1 MAHPH
6 HHLAAGAAPV
16 VGRMFEA
23 AMHDDDAAAPAFTPV
38 PAPVSA
44 PAGEVR
50 AHRLPFVAGIL
61 ACRPGAS
68 ITVARRLVLEHDLF
82 LADHNFVAPDVK
94 PLADCFPVL
103 PMTVSLEVMAET
115 AACLAPGYG
124 LVGIEGVTARRWIA
138 VTDGG
143 ALDLRIEGRV
153 ERPAPAAHP
162 DGCARIAVQVYAGSE
177 ATAAIEAT
185 LLFAMHYD
193 VAPSARDARTAGAA
207 PDAILLDG
215 AAVYAT
221 RQLFHGPRFQGLH
234 GPIRLGPEGA
244 SATMLLRPAHD
255 WFVGQ
260 PHPQLLCDPAL
271 LDTVGQLIGVWCMQ
285 HGGTTFPIGLDRID
299 FYGPTPAPGT
309 RVPVVFHVAGRQL
322 KMLGADVDIG
332 DGAGGTWMRIRGWKS
347 WEFQWPAQLVAF
359 QRRPGQVLLSTAQA
373 LPGAIADDDAVAG
386 VVCRRMAAAQ
396 VAGFDLALLARHS
409 LHVSEMALF
418 SAKAA
423 LPKRQLDWLLGRIAA
438 KDAAR
443 AWSAAQQGGPQ
454 LHPAAFAIANDAR
467 GQPQLAAWPAALPV
481 PCISI
486 AHCAGQAVAL
496 AAARPVGIDIEQVV
510 ARDGA
515 FLAAF
520 SSAAER
526 GLLAGCAP
534 AEHDAWV
541 TRLWCAKEALGKRM
555 GSGVDSA
562 PQDFEAQ
569 ALNADGSLHLRHRP
583 SGVQARIATLCDGD
597 MMLAVDVP
605 AVH

>member
-23 AMHDDDAAAPAFTPV
+23 AMYDDAATPGL
-38 PAPVSA
+38 ASA
-44 PAGEVR
+44 PASAPSSVTASALAGGES
-50 AHRLPFVAGIL
+50 AHRLPFVADIL

-68 ITVARRLVLEHDLF
+68 ITVARRLVLERDLF
-82 LADHNFVAPDVK
+82 LADHNFVAPEVK

-124 LVGIEGVTARRWIA
+124 LVGIEGVIARRWIA

-153 ERPAPAAHP
+153 VHQAPAGDH
-162 DGCARIAVQVYAGSE
+162 DGCARITVQVYAGSE

-185 LLFAMHYD
+185 LLFATHYD
-193 VAPSARDARTAGAA
+193 AAPPAFDARTAGAA
-207 PDAILLDG
+207 PDAVTLDG
-215 AAVYAT
+215 SAVYAT
-221 RQLFHGPRFQGLH
+221 RQLFHGPRFQGLD

-255 WFVGQ
+255 WFAGQ
-260 PHPQLLCDPAL
+260 PCPQLLCDPAL

-299 FYGPTPAPGT
+299 FHGPTPAPGT
-309 RVPVVFHVAGRQL
+309 RVPVVFHVASRQL
-322 KMLGADVDIG
+322 KMFGADVNIG
-332 DGAGGTWMRIRGWKS
+332 DGVGGTWMRIRGWKS

-373 LPGAIADDDAVAG
+373 LPGAGAGGGAVCQR
-386 VVCRRMAAAQ
+386 VTEAQ
-396 VAGFDLALLARHS
+396 IAGFDLALLARHY
-409 LHVSEMALF
+409 LHTTEMAQFL
-418 SAKAA
+418 AKKA
-423 LPKRQLDWLLGRIAA
+423 LPKRQLEWLLGRIAA

-443 AWSAAQQGGPQ
+443 AWRAAQHGGPQ
-454 LHPAAFAIANDAR
+454 LHPAAFAIINDAR
-467 GQPQLAAWPAALPV
+467 GQPHLAAWPDALPV
-481 PCISI
+481 PFISI

-496 AAARPVGIDIEQVV
+496 AAAGPVGIDIEQVV
-510 ARDGA
+510 AHDDG

-520 SSAAER
+520 SSTAER
-526 GLLAGCAP
+526 RLLAGCAHP
-534 AEHDAWV
+534 EHDTWV
-541 TRLWCAKEALGKRM
+541 TRLWCAKEAMGKRM
-555 GSGVDSA
+555 GSGVDGA
-562 PQDFEAQ
+562 PQDFEAH
-569 ALNADGSLHLRHRP
+569 ALCADGSLQLLHWP
-583 SGVQARIATLCDGD
+583 SGVAACIATLCDGD
-597 MMLAVDVP
+597 MMLAVDLS
-605 AVH
+605 AM

>member
-1 MAHPH
+1 MAHPY

-23 AMHDDDAAAPAFTPV
+23 AMQDNDAPA
-38 PAPVSA
+38 PASDA
-44 PAGEVR
+44 R
-50 AHRLPFVAGIL
+50 AHRLPFVADIL

-68 ITVARRLVLEHDLF
+68 ITVARRLALERDLF
-82 LADHNFVAPDVK
+82 LADHNFVAPEAK
-94 PLADCFPVL
+94 PLADCFPVV
-103 PMTVSLEVMAET
+103 PMAVSLEVMAET

-124 LVGIEGVTARRWIA
+124 LVGIEGVTARRWVA

-153 ERPAPAAHP
+153 ERQVPAARQ

-177 ATAAIEAT
+177 ATPAIEAT
-185 LLFAMHYD
+185 LLFDTHYD
-193 VAPSARDARTAGAA
+193 AAPPARDARAAGAA
-207 PDAILLDG
+207 PDAVTLDG

-260 PHPQLLCDPAL
+260 PRPQLLCDPAL

-299 FYGPTPAPGT
+299 FHGPTPVPGT
-309 RVPVVFHVAGRQL
+309 LVPVVFHVAGRQL

-373 LPGAIADDDAVAG
+373 LPGASPSESAGTG
-386 VVCRRMAAAQ
+386 VVCQRLAAAQ
-396 VAGFDLALLARHS
+396 VAGFDLTLLARHY
-409 LHVSEMALF
+409 LHVSEMAQF

-423 LPKRQLDWLLGRIAA
+423 LPKRQLEWLLGRIAA

-443 AWSAAQQGGPQ
+443 AWSTARQGGPQ

-467 GQPQLAAWPAALPV
+467 GQPRLAAWPDALPA

-486 AHCAGQAVAL
+486 AHGAGQAVAL
-496 AAARPVGIDIEQVV
+496 AAADPVGIDIEQVV
-510 ARDGA
+510 ARDAG

-526 GLLAGCAP
+526 RLLAGCTH

-541 TRLWCAKEALGKRM
+541 TRLWCAKEALGKRL
-555 GSGVDSA
+555 GSGVVGA
-562 PQDFEAQ
+562 AQDFEAQ
-569 ALNADGSLHLRHRP
+569 ALGADGSLRLLHRP
-583 SGVQARIATLCDGD
+583 SAVEACIATLCDGD
-597 MMLAVDVP
+597 IMLAVDLP
-605 AVH
+605 AMR